1 MTLVGIEY
9 SAQFVDQESDTCIYR
24 INEWRT
30 GRMTRT
36 FTGRISATQRATARE
51 GNQNSDLRSIER
63 WCELH
68 PQLLPEDGGTI
79 DIDLRSLML

>member
-1 MTLVGIEY
+1 MTLGGIEY
-9 SAQFVDQESDTCIYR
+9 SAQFVDQQGDTCIYR
-24 INEWRT
+24 IDEWSK

-51 GNQNSDLRSIER
+51 GQNSDSRSIEH

-68 PQLLPEDGGTI
+68 PQLLPEDGGTV
-79 DIDLRSLML
+79 DIDLKSLML